1 MGCQEA
7 GVEAGRAVRRLLP
20 SIAQGRA
27 DDGSDRGG
35 DGAGQ
40 MGRDI
45 EYVLEEKFT
54 GRMEGKRVIK
64 DNC

>member
-27 DDGSDRGG
+27 DDGSDGWRCSWP
-35 DGAGQ
+35 DGNGH
-40 MGRDI
+40 R
-45 EYVLEEKFT
+45 VCS
-54 GRMEGKRVIK
+54 EGKIHWACGGEES
-64 DNC
+64 NQG

>member
-27 DDGSDRGG
+27 DNGSDKGG

-40 MGRDI
+40 MGMGI
-45 EYVLEEKFT
+45 EYVLEKKIHWACRGEESNQ
-54 GRMEGKRVIK
+54 G
-64 DNC
+64 